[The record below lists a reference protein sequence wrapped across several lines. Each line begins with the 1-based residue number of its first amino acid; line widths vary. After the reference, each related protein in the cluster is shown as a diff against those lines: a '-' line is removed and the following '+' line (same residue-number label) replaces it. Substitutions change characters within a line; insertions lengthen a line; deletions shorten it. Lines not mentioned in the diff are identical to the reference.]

1 MKRIAVVALLAA
13 SPAAAEVG
21 RVVQAD
27 GGLILR
33 GTETIVA
40 EEGVTV
46 DQGDLLQTTASGLIH
61 VLMTDETKFVVGPGT
76 SISIDTALIGGDG
89 GTFESL
95 AVGMTGGLLR
105 MISGNSPNDAYQLN
119 TPAATMGI
127 RGTSFDTCRVRDDL
141 LIVHE
146 GIVRTCPRNPV
157 TGEADLDA
165 CTDSAAEAN
174 ACPVVATRIDPDGNG
189 TVGPAEGDAVL
200 QCRLSY
206 EQEDLGVLEDFQID
220 DNACRSAAETAL
232 QNTQPDDAPPG
243 DGPPPGETPPPEE
256 GEDDTRNTPPG
267 RGNRD
272 QASATGLSPFT
283 TTSSFLAFSGGGGGD
298 NDDCTDELLETLEER
313 AEAYEDLI
321 EKLEEEGASDSAI
334 LANESA
340 LDLLEITIDRIDD
353 QGVQDCPALLNTV
366 QTACLP
372 AHSPASLDNRCM
384 IAVQN
389 GGF

>member
-21 RVVQAD
+21 RVVQAE

-46 DQGDLLQTTASGLIH
+46 DQGDLLQTTSSGLIH

-105 MISGNSPNDAYQLN
+105 MISGNSSNEAYQLS

-127 RGTSFDTCRVRDDL
+127 RGTAFDICGVRDNL

-206 EQEDLGVLEDFQID
+206 EQEDLGVLEDYQID
-220 DNACRSAAETAL
+220 DNACRSAADAAL
-232 QNTQPDDAPPG
+232 QNTQPDDVPPG
-243 DGPPPGETPPPEE
+243 DGPPPGENPPPEE
-256 GEDDTRNTPPG
+256 GEDDTRNTPPTG
-267 RGNRD
+267 GNRD
-272 QASATGLSPFT
+272 QASATGARPFT
-283 TTSSFLAFSGGGGGD
+283 TSSSFLAFSGGSGGD
-298 NDDCTDELLETLEER
+298 EDCTEELLDTLEER

-321 EKLEEEGASDSAI
+321 EKLEEEGASDAVI
-334 LANESA
+334 LANKSA
-340 LDLLEITIDRIDD
+340 LDLLEMTIDKVDD
-353 QGVQDCPALLNTV
+353 QGAGNCPALLNTV

-372 AHSPASLDNRCM
+372 AHSPASLDNRCL

>member
-1 MKRIAVVALLAA
+1 MKRVAVVALLAA
-13 SPAAAEVG
+13 SPAVAEVG
-21 RVVQAD
+21 RVVQAE

-105 MISGNSPNDAYQLN
+105 MISGNSANEAYQLS

-127 RGTSFDTCRVRDDL
+127 RGTAFDTCLVRDHFL
-141 LIVHE
+141 VVHD

-165 CTDSAAEAN
+165 CIDSAAEEN
-174 ACPVVATRIDPDGNG
+174 SCPVVATRIDPDGNG
-189 TVGPAEGDAVL
+189 SVGPAEGDGVL

-206 EQEDLGVLEDFQID
+206 EQEELGVLEGYQID
-220 DNACRSAAETAL
+220 DRACRSAADAAL
-232 QNTQPDDAPPG
+232 QDTQPDDTTPG
-243 DGPPPGETPPPEE
+243 DGTPPGETPPPEE
-256 GEDDTRNTPPG
+256 GEDDTRNTPPA
-267 RGNRD
+267 RGNSD
-272 QASATGLSPFT
+272 QASATGLRPFT
-283 TTSSFLAFSGGGGGD
+283 TSSSFLAFSGGGGD
-298 NDDCTDELLETLEER
+298 DEDCTDELLETLEER
-313 AEAYEDLI
+313 ADAYEELI
-321 EKLEEEGASDSAI
+321 EKLKEEGAGDSVI

-340 LDLLEITIDRIDD
+340 LELLKMTIRKVDD
-353 QGVQDCPALLNTV
+353 QGARECPALLNTV

-372 AHSPASLDNRCM
+372 AYSPASLDNRCI

-389 GGF
+389 RGF